1 MSEDLVI
8 SQCSPTMAGLKT
20 GNLFTC
26 PMEDKKT
33 LNESIRRM
41 NMKLVP
47 RGVRLLPV
55 KYLEKRV
62 LIYMYRPD
70 RLRADLKDAQAL
82 SILSEK
88 AYPID
93 NADKCV
99 AELVR
104 RVNLRRPSRMKSGC
118 FSAIRPRM
126 STAS

>member
-26 PMEDKKT
+26 PMEDKNT

-55 KYLEKRV
+55 KYRV
-62 LIYMYRPD
+62 AGSALYASGSL
-70 RLRADLKDAQAL
+70 LRTIFSFTT
-82 SILSEK
+82 SIKISL
-88 AYPID
+88 
-93 NADKCV
+93 
-99 AELVR
+99 LH
-104 RVNLRRPSRMKSGC
+104 LGQ
-118 FSAIRPRM
+118 
-126 STAS
+126 